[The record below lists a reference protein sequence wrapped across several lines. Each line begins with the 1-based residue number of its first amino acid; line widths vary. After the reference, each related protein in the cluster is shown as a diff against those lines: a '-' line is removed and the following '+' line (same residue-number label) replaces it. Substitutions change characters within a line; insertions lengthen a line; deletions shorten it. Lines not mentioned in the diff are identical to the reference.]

1 MPIYHLLKGVTFDQA
16 IVEAAGRAYEDLLVD
31 LQLVDRTDPFT
42 EIVARRVIEVVSSGV
57 HGTAEIRR
65 AVLVLLAKPGSV
77 VAGSRFERP
86 GIAELP
92 ITSTGAG
99 C

>member
-1 MPIYHLLKGVTFDQA
+1 MPIYRLLKDVTFDQA

-57 HGTAEIRR
+57 HGIACETRVCRSWIAIRATWNR
-65 AVLVLLAKPGSV
+65 
-77 VAGSRFERP
+77 
-86 GIAELP
+86 
-92 ITSTGAG
+92 
-99 C
+99 